1 MIAYSLKEAWGN
13 DLETTKKYSH
23 DFLFESDEEYT
34 HLKNYILQREPI
46 HTLIWEK
53 LSAIL
58 KDTHHALFIMYFFV
72 FTISVFL
79 YFKK

>member
-13 DLETTKKYSH
+13 DLKTTKKYSH

-34 HLKNYILQREPI
+34 QLKNYILQREPI
-46 HTLIWEK
+46 HTLLWEK
-53 LSAIL
+53 ISSVLNE
-58 KDTHHALFIMYFFV
+58 TQHALFILYFIV
-72 FTISVFL
+72 IIITIFL

>member
-34 HLKNYILQREPI
+34 QLKNYILQREPI
-46 HTLIWEK
+46 HTLLWEK
-53 LSAIL
+53 ISSIL
-58 KDTHHALFIMYFFV
+58 NDTKHALFFLYFIV
-72 FTISVFL
+72 IIIGMFL

>member
-34 HLKNYILQREPI
+34 QLKNYILQREPI
-46 HTLIWEK
+46 HILIWDK
-53 LSAIL
+53 VSSVLN
-58 KDTHHALFIMYFFV
+58 DTKHALFIMYFIV
-72 FTISVFL
+72 ITLAIIL